1 MSSST
6 SPTVVEVDEDADEEE
21 VEAIRV
27 IRITIMMGTTT
38 LATKNPV
45 GVVEELKEE
54 VATAAASRGDGD
66 RQQRPIPPGV
76 CENCKCRH
84 GDATCNNCG
93 ESGHGWR
100 CCKHNYKGNR
110 QNSASGPSGN
120 GNQSTFGSFV
130 GLIRSSKSVDEVSIP
145 LPSQATYHKLKIDHL
160 AAAIAGVV
168 WIIDSG
174 ATIHVSGD
182 RNLFKNLRHS
192 HAKVET
198 ADGSILPI
206 KCMGDCMI
214 QLPGGSDLT
223 LTQVLFVPGIKV
235 NLISVAAFGD
245 KGIGCYFPAGRP
257 AYLYKGQ
264 HVAFTDNVK
273 QQYLLRTEASKAMGL
288 REVKG
293 PAQIQWEEDS
303 HHTFKMA
310 KETTNIEI
318 WHRRFAHLGYRNVL
332 SNVKKVIGMEVKGP
346 IPEEACEPCLK
357 VKQ

>member
-1 MSSST
+1 M
-6 SPTVVEVDEDADEEE
+6 
-21 VEAIRV
+21 
-27 IRITIMMGTTT
+27 
-38 LATKNPV
+38 
-45 GVVEELKEE
+45 
-54 VATAAASRGDGD
+54 
-66 RQQRPIPPGV
+66 
-76 CENCKCRH
+76 
-84 GDATCNNCG
+84 
-93 ESGHGWR
+93 
-100 CCKHNYKGNR
+100 
-110 QNSASGPSGN
+110 
-120 GNQSTFGSFV
+120 
-130 GLIRSSKSVDEVSIP
+130 SIP

-273 QQYLLRTEASKAMGL
+273 QQYLLRTETSKAMGL

-357 VKQ
+357 VKQYSETSRRPMSKATAFLDRIHVDIGGPLPATFRSNRYFLLIKDDAFGMFFVYIMRTKDEIHPHLKEFRAWIEKQTSHQIKHMRAGDELGSSAFAS